1 MVLLRTSQRLARPLA
16 QAARQQI
23 SPLAQ
28 AGAARTLSATAN
40 RQGKVLMVL
49 YDVSSNSSRAAEF
62 QEWP

>member
-28 AGAARTLSATAN
+28 AGAARPLSATAN
-40 RQGKVLMVL
+40 KQGKVLMVL
-49 YDVSSNSSRAAEF
+49 YDVCQST
-62 QEWP
+62 